1 MRHFLIDTDTAGDDA
16 VALIMLLRAE
26 DICVDAITTVAGNVP
41 VEQATQ
47 NALATIEVAGG
58 STPPV
63 FQGSDRPLFRPL
75 RRPLSSA

>member
-58 STPPV
+58 TVP
-63 FQGSDRPLFRPL
+63 RRYFRVPTG
-75 RRPLSSA
+75 RFSGRWTE

>member
-41 VEQATQ
+41 VEQSPKTR
-47 NALATIEVAGG
+47 LRPSRSPVAV
-58 STPPV
+58 P
-63 FQGSDRPLFRPL
+63 RRYFRVPTG
-75 RRPLSSA
+75 RFSVRWTE